1 MEGPP
6 LHRAARA
13 GQLDEVRRL
22 VEAGADVNSLADWP
36 TSRPLH
42 WAIMG
47 EPVNLDVLS
56 YLVEHGARIGGQGR
70 DQGTPLHLAALRND
84 LPVVK
89 RLVELGADVNAK
101 EEKGQGTPLHW
112 ALQGGQAALDVLSYL
127 VEHGSDVNAKNV
139 GLLTPLH
146 FASITGNVPATQRLL
161 DLGADLTAENVEN
174 QTPVHMARGKVKD
187 FFKELE
193 RKVNAKGLAM
203 VSVSKQLPYDLTRKI
218 GQNLDINP
226 KTLTPQSAKGR
237 KTRARKTK
245 RRLTRRRK

>member
-47 EPVNLDVLS
+47 EPVN
-56 YLVEHGARIGGQGR
+56 
-70 DQGTPLHLAALRND
+70 
-84 LPVVK
+84 
-89 RLVELGADVNAK
+89 
-101 EEKGQGTPLHW
+101 
-112 ALQGGQAALDVLSYL
+112 LDVLSYL